1 MRDLAKWLSALGPV
15 PRSKQQQQQIQ
26 HSSHT
31 FCHHFCLSCALN
43 GRGPF
48 LDHGKDRLLEL
59 GSWQILHEE
68 VYWESLQRTMGIE
81 CKRANCM
88 ISLLGK
94 MI

>member
-1 MRDLAKWLSALGPV
+1 
-15 PRSKQQQQQIQ
+15 
-26 HSSHT
+26 
-31 FCHHFCLSCALN
+31 LN